1 MGSFKRVVNILN
13 SDFNILIIIIKKKK
27 KKSRKYKRR
36 TLDFTQNVLSFL
48 SYSAKTIPKRERAD
62 LEKSQEEK
70 NIFSSLFFL
79 SH

>member
-13 SDFNILIIIIKKKK
+13 SDFNILIIIIKKK

>member
-13 SDFNILIIIIKKKK
+13 SDFNILIIIIKKK

-48 SYSAKTIPKRERAD
+48 SYSAKIIPKRERAD